1 MKKLVLASVLLT
13 ASLVSAQQVSN
24 ITGSGASFPFPL
36 YTEMFNAYKTTTGV
50 SVNYASKGSGGGKR
64 DIINRV
70 VDFAGSDAPF
80 SAAEAK
86 DAPAEVAFVPMALGA
101 VVPTYNIPGVTT
113 KLKFTGALLADI
125 YMGKVKKWNE
135 PAIASINKGVKL
147 PDLNI
152 TAVYRSDGSGT
163 TSIWVDFLAKVSTDW
178 AANVSKG
185 PQSSVKFPVGVGG
198 PQNAGV
204 AGLVRQ
210 TPGAIGYVE
219 VAYAKANKLEYGLV
233 RNKTGKFVDGG
244 DLKEVAAASDAE
256 ILPANGID
264 SITNS
269 GIGYPISGYTWILLY
284 KDQKYGNRTQAQAQA
299 LVDMLQWM
307 LSSKGQE
314 FHDKLDYGRIDGQA
328 AKVSNRIVASIN
340 YGGAAIK

>member
-1 MKKLVLASVLLT
+1 MKKIVLASLLIT
-13 ASLVSAQQVSN
+13 ASLVSAQQVSS

-36 YTEMFNAYKTTTGV
+36 YTEMFNAYKTTASV

-64 DIINRV
+64 DIIART

-80 SAAEAK
+80 SASEQK

-101 VVPTYNIPGVTT
+101 VVPTFNLPGVTT
-113 KLKFTGALLADI
+113 KLKFTGILLADI
-125 YMGKVKKWNE
+125 YMGKIKKWNDT
-135 PAIASINKGVKL
+135 AIASINKGVKL
-147 PDLNI
+147 PDLII
-152 TAVYRSDGSGT
+152 TPVYRSDGSGT
-163 TSIWVDFLAKVSTDW
+163 TSIWVDFLAKASSEW
-178 AANVSKG
+178 ATNISKG

-210 TPGAIGYVE
+210 TPGSIGYVE
-219 VAYAKANKLEYGLV
+219 VTYAKANKLEYGLV

-244 DLKEVAAASDAE
+244 DLKEVAVASDADV
-256 ILPANGID
+256 LPASGIA

-284 KDQKYGNRTQAQAQA
+284 KDQKYGSRTQAQAQA
-299 LVDMLQWM
+299 LVDLVKWM
-307 LSSKGQE
+307 LSNKGQE
-314 FHDKLDYGRIDGQA
+314 FHEKLDYGRIDGQA
-328 AKVSNRIVASIN
+328 AKVANRIVASIN
-340 YGGAAIK
+340 YGGTALK